1 MEARFIAAAPAVDD
15 GPVAQGNLRD
25 PGLPLQMALHHF
37 PEEERVRRAAA
48 AGVEDDDVLSLPG
61 PVGPGE
67 SQQFTDQAAGT
78 DGVGFLIGKALDL
91 SLGIKIIKGSR
102 SLDERLAGKDTAGLI
117 GKENQLPAYF
127 FCKKLPL
134 PVDEDGTAAAGQT
147 MAVADQTGYEVD
159 IGQADAGLGQGD
171 GEEDGCPLFFGP
183 RPDAPA
189 QEGLFP
195 FDDLIRPPFQ
205 GPDEDAA
212 DALRMAGFVPADLHN

>member
-1 MEARFIAAAPAVDD
+1 
-15 GPVAQGNLRD
+15 
-25 PGLPLQMALHHF
+25 MALYHF

-134 PVDEDGTAAAGQT
+134 PVDEDGTAAALGTMVANLSSHKRGWDDRWKEFSDWAVQGQEI
-147 MAVADQTGYEVD
+147 MDRLLALV
-159 IGQADAGLGQGD
+159 
-171 GEEDGCPLFFGP
+171 
-183 RPDAPA
+183 
-189 QEGLFP
+189 
-195 FDDLIRPPFQ
+195 
-205 GPDEDAA
+205 DEDTAA
-212 DALRMAGFVPADLHN
+212 FNRIMAALGMPKGNDEEKAARSKALEEATLYATQVPLKTMKEALKAFPILRAMATEGNPNSV

>member
-15 GPVAQGNLRD
+15 SPVAQGNLRD

-61 PVGPGE
+61 PVGPDE

-127 FCKKLPL
+127 FVKNSPCPSTR
-134 PVDEDGTAAAGQT
+134 TA
-147 MAVADQTGYEVD
+147 
-159 IGQADAGLGQGD
+159 
-171 GEEDGCPLFFGP
+171 P
-183 RPDAPA
+183 RQPA
-189 QEGLFP
+189 RQWRWRTRQ
-195 FDDLIRPPFQ
+195 DTRWT
-205 GPDEDAA
+205 
-212 DALRMAGFVPADLHN
+212 